1 MDYGDIMYKYFYIVR
16 MWMNVLLI
24 GALDF
29 FIFFDDVDY
38 AMYSLA
44 AIVVTQILF
53 ALLKKSKFPNEHEEK
68 NNKIIQVLM
77 ILSLWAGLYIKRLF
91 LLGAWIIYVVIE
103 AIMYV
108 AVKEYFY

>member
-1 MDYGDIMYKYFYIVR
+1 
-16 MWMNVLLI
+16 MWVNVLLI

-29 FIFFDDVDY
+29 FIFFDDVDF

-44 AIVVTQILF
+44 AIVVTQVLF
-53 ALLKKSKFPNEHEEK
+53 AMVKKSKFPKEHEEK
-68 NNKIIQVLM
+68 SNKVLQILM
-77 ILSLWAGLYIKRLF
+77 ILSLWAGLYINRLF
-91 LLGAWIIYVVIE
+91 ILVAWIIYVIIE

>member
-1 MDYGDIMYKYFYIVR
+1 MYKYFYVVR
-16 MWMNVLLI
+16 MWVNVLLI
-24 GALDF
+24 GALNF

-38 AMYSLA
+38 AVYSLA

-53 ALLKKSKFPNEHEEK
+53 ALTKKYKFPQEHEEK
-68 NNKIIQVLM
+68 NNKVLQILM
-77 ILSLWAGLYIKRLF
+77 ILSLWAGLYVNRLF